1 MPRMLIGAIVAAVAM
16 FITGFI
22 FYATP
27 LSYIAFSSIELP
39 QQAAVQQ
46 ALAANLPGTGTYTI
60 PSATTAEGTVM
71 YGKGPIATVH
81 YNSGGFSVAD
91 PGVLIA
97 GFMHE
102 LIVALLIGF
111 ALLGVA
117 GRVTDFASRA
127 RLVILFSLAGSVLM
141 HLGEPIWYHHD
152 WTHFIYLLIGDTALL
167 AVGGLIIA
175 RWFLPRAET
184 AQPSADNGV
193 TA

>member
-1 MPRMLIGAIVAAVAM
+1 LVAAVAM

-27 LSYIAFSSIELP
+27 LSYIAFSSTDFP

-60 PSATTAEGTVM
+60 PSAATAEGTIM

-91 PGVLIA
+91 PAVLIA
-97 GFMHE
+97 GFVHE
-102 LIVALLIGF
+102 LIVALLLGF

-117 GRVTDFASRA
+117 GRVSDFPSRA
-127 RLVILFSLAGSVLM
+127 RLVILFSLGGAVLM

-152 WTHFIYLLIGDTALL
+152 WTHFIYLLIGDTAMLM
-167 AVGGLIIA
+167 VGGLVIA
-175 RWFLPRAET
+175 RWFLPRIEVATQPTAE
-184 AQPSADNGV
+184 SGV
-193 TA
+193 TD